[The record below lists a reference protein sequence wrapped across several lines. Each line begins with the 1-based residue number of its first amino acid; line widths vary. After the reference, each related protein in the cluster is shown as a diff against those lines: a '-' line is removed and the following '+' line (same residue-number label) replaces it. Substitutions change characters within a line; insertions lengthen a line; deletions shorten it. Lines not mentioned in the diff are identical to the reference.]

1 MFAPVGMMNVT
12 GMTVEF
18 LFISEN
24 LTLYVSGLIV
34 IGPFLSS
41 FPNLKP
47 IG

>member
-1 MFAPVGMMNVT
+1 MFAPVGMMNIT
-12 GMTVEF
+12 AMTVAF

-41 FPNLKP
+41 FSKLKP